1 MTQRSMVPRSR
12 AAAAHSSTS
21 ACEQLERCERW
32 VATLALRA
40 GAVAGG
46 HSSAGSV
53 SMQQGRSLL
62 GVCAVRE
69 GRDADALRTAGS
81 AQRIRSEGGRGLSR
95 EAGRRGSPRSTLGV
109 WMVQWV
115 QWVQW
120 VQRQCREQRRTRGRP
135 LSSIGCTTEACREGS
150 AEAGGDQGVCSMW
163 RVEGVRGVRC
173 GYDSNEHARKQFGA
187 PSPLRAQHLQRAI
200 PPWKLSRSA
209 NCSRSIFSPPNS
221 PPCQMTC
228 VACRPSAG
236 AFVPNC
242 ALPSGCP
249 KLSIAVARHKRV
261 RVPAQ
266 RCSRAL
272 PPGPAMPVRRA
283 LGRAAWLPAVLK
295 RLRTHWLT
303 NVCVH

>member
-1 MTQRSMVPRSR
+1 MGAASVSQ
-12 AAAAHSSTS
+12 AAAHSWQAS
-21 ACEQLERCERW
+21 EQHW
-32 VATLALRA
+32 A
-40 GAVAGG
+40 
-46 HSSAGSV
+46 HY
-53 SMQQGRSLL
+53 
-62 GVCAVRE
+62 
-69 GRDADALRTAGS
+69 TAG
-81 AQRIRSEGGRGLSR
+81 R
-95 EAGRRGSPRSTLGV
+95 
-109 WMVQWV
+109 
-115 QWVQW
+115 
-120 VQRQCREQRRTRGRP
+120 VQR
-135 LSSIGCTTEACREGS
+135 GS
-150 AEAGGDQGVCSMW
+150 AEAGGDQGV
-163 RVEGVRGVRC
+163 RVLRC
-173 GYDSNEHARKQFGA
+173 GGGRRERCKVWVQRTTRERKQFG
-187 PSPLRAQHLQRAI
+187 PLL
-200 PPWKLSRSA
+200 PPHSELSLDSTWKLSGSA